1 MRKFLLLLVIIS
13 LGLAA
18 HGQKPLSDK
27 AEISLM
33 TSAPYEAEVFTVYG
47 HAALRIKDPILKIDY
62 IFNYGIFSFN
72 KPNFIYRFT
81 KGETDY
87 QLGVANYQDYIIE
100 YQMRGSD
107 VTEQILNLTQSEN
120 RGFGKR

>member
-33 TSAPYEAEVFTVYG
+33 TSAPYEAEVFTVYVMVSFPSISPTSST
-47 HAALRIKDPILKIDY
+47 ASPKEKPI
-62 IFNYGIFSFN
+62 
-72 KPNFIYRFT
+72 T
-81 KGETDY
+81 
-87 QLGVANYQDYIIE
+87 
-100 YQMRGSD
+100 
-107 VTEQILNLTQSEN
+107 NLA
-120 RGFGKR
+120 